1 MRKKTAKFLVIVLV
15 IFLLFFLA
23 NCAKNTSQ
31 NQVFIDTTKSKILCA
46 ENQGFSCN
54 GKNLIKINVE
64 IADDNAEMEKGL
76 MFREKLN
83 ENEGML
89 FVFGEEALHAF
100 WMKNTLI
107 PLDIIFIDENFDIID
122 IKHAVPC
129 KAEPCELYKPSK
141 PAKYVLEVN
150 EGFAEK
156 NSIGVGDKIILNQR

>member
-107 PLDIIFIDENFDIID
+107 PLDIIFIDENFEIID

-129 KAEPCELYKPSK
+129 RAEPCALYKSAK

-156 NSIGVGDKIILNQR
+156 NSVGVGDKIILNQR

>member
-1 MRKKTAKFLVIVLV
+1 MRQKTAKFLMVFLV
-15 IFLLFFLA
+15 VFLLFFLA
-23 NCAKNTSQ
+23 NCAKNVGE
-31 NQVFIDTTKSKILCA
+31 NQVLID
-46 ENQGFSCN
+46 N
-54 GKNLIKINVE
+54 GKNLIKISVE
-64 IADDNAEMEKGL
+64 IADDSNEMEKGL
-76 MFREKLN
+76 MFRERLD
-83 ENEGML
+83 ENKGML
-89 FVFGEEALHAF
+89 FVFGDNAARTF

-107 PLDIIFIDENFDIID
+107 PLEMIFIDDKNEIVD